1 MWPFR
6 RYGLLWVIYIVV
18 GLFVASNENYLDNV
32 NTVREVISAI
42 LAVLLW
48 PLVLV
53 GVDFHVNLEAVVS
66 LR

>member
-6 RYGLLWVIYIVV
+6 RYGLLSVIYLIV

-32 NTVREVISAI
+32 NTVREVFSAI

-48 PLVLV
+48 PLVLI
-53 GVDFHVNLEAVVS
+53 GVDFHVDLDAVVRLS
-66 LR
+66 

>member
-6 RYGLLWVIYIVV
+6 RFGLLSVIYIIV

-32 NTVREVISAI
+32 NSVREVISAI

-48 PLVLV
+48 PLVLI
-53 GVDFHVNLEAVVS
+53 GVDFHVSLDAVIT